1 MLNHEWEQAD
11 KNIQYRVLNAIVK
24 EQIYNNQTFIHHHE
38 DKLQIQYHCHILTVN
53 VVRKSA
59 LQRYVFS
66 GEIIYSCGN
75 KVINITSLESLLE
88 ILNRYFEITI
98 SEQLWK
104 ELVHSRD
111 SLVESYKQLTH
122 RQSLIKQSLKF
133 SRLPQDINFITWL
146 QHMNHYDDV
155 DDLMYS
161 ESLVTEGHP
170 THPLTKTKLP
180 LTTNELKLYAPEFEK
195 TIPLHIMM
203 IEQHH
208 LVTTAMNYDDDFLMH
223 QVLPEYDNQIRIFMK
238 SLGLNYKDYRAILV
252 HPWQYEHTINDYFN
266 EWIQQKLLIP
276 TPFTVK
282 SKATLSFRT
291 MSLIDKPFH
300 VKLPVNVQATS
311 AVRTVSTV
319 TTVDG
324 PKLSYVLQDMLNQYP
339 KLQVAMEPFGEYA
352 DVDDD
357 KARQLACII
366 RQKPVI
372 KGFGV
377 TLVSA
382 SLVNINPVDHN
393 TVVDSYLEWLNQ
405 KVDANGIKTFI
416 AHYTETLVTPLI
428 AFIQRYGIA
437 LEAHMQNTIVHL
449 GPNYDMSF
457 LIRDLGGSRID
468 LDTLKTRIPEMDIT
482 NQSLIAQSIEEVIAK
497 FQHAVIQNQLAELIH
512 HFNQYDDVSEA
523 ELFDIVRCKVD
534 EAIDPNLNHAQVLKD
549 VLFGSTITVK
559 ALLNMR
565 MENRVKKYLN
575 IELDNPIAKEV

>member
-1 MLNHEWEQAD
+1 MVNHEWEHAD

-24 EQIYNNQTFIHHHE
+24 EQIYNDQTLIHHY
-38 DKLQIQYHCHILTVN
+38 DDQLQIQYHCHILTVS
-53 VVRKSA
+53 VARKSA
-59 LQRYVFS
+59 LQRYVFT
-66 GEIIYSCGN
+66 GEVIYSCGN
-75 KVINITSLESLLE
+75 KVINITSLESLLD
-88 ILNRYFEITI
+88 ILNRYFDITI
-98 SEQLWK
+98 SEQLWE
-104 ELVHSRD
+104 ELIHSRD
-111 SLVESYKQLTH
+111 GLIESYKQLTH

-146 QHMNHYDDV
+146 QHTSHYDGV

-161 ESLVTEGHP
+161 ESIVTEGHP

-180 LTTNELKLYAPEFEK
+180 LTMNELSLYAPEFEK

-208 LVTTAMNYDDDFLMH
+208 IVTTAMNHDDDFIMH
-223 QVLPEYDNQIRIFMK
+223 LVLPEFDNQIRIFMK
-238 SLGLNYKDYRAILV
+238 SLGLNYKNYKAILV
-252 HPWQYEHTINDYFN
+252 HPWQYDYTINEAFN
-266 EWIQQKLLIP
+266 HWIEQKILIP
-276 TPFTVK
+276 TPFIVK

-291 MSLIDKPFH
+291 MSLINKPFH

-352 DVDDD
+352 DIDDD

-366 RQKPVI
+366 RQKPEI

-377 TLVSA
+377 TVVSA
-382 SLVNINPVDHN
+382 SLVNINPVDHK
-393 TVVDSYLEWLNQ
+393 TVVDSYLEWLNH
-405 KVDANGIKTFI
+405 KIDANGIKTFI
-416 AHYTETLVTPLI
+416 AHYTEILVTPLI

-437 LEAHMQNTIVHL
+437 LEAHMQNTVVHL

-468 LDTLKTRIPEMDIT
+468 LDTLQSRIANMDIT
-482 NQSLIAQSIEEVIAK
+482 NQSLLAQSIEEVIAK

-512 HFNQYDDVSEA
+512 HFTQYEGVNEA
-523 ELFDIVRCKVD
+523 ELFDIVRTKVNH
-534 EAIDPNLNHAQVLKD
+534 AIDPQLDHAQALKD
-549 VLFGSTITVK
+549 VLFGPTITVK

-565 MENRVKKYLN
+565 MENRVKIYLN